1 MGPEVLSVVVGGVRY
16 TAFEE
21 VRVTA
26 AMNKAARTF
35 SLTVAAEFGA
45 PATNAIFA
53 VGTEL
58 EIYANADLL
67 LTGFV
72 DGKQPKMSAQDATID
87 VNGRSSSGDL
97 IDSSADHKT
106 GRFEKKTPLEIGKE
120 LSAKFKKT
128 GFTSDQQLEKVDQ
141 YQLTPGESVFR
152 CIEKMC
158 RQQGMTL
165 AGTADGQINIT
176 KAGTS
181 RQGGALIEGQ
191 NILEGTANHSGANRH
206 SSYKIRGQRPFDH
219 GEQNLELE
227 AEEMD
232 GAVGRYRPFIG
243 IEDEDTTKGLVKKR
257 AKNRKDR
264 AAGNALKASI
274 RVQGFRDDTGQLWQP
289 GNLVWTESP
298 FLDIAQ
304 DMLIEQVE
312 YAQSEAGSIATLSLT
327 DPRAYGGQGAGGGK
341 GNRSGKEWRVGDGGD
356 AGESGGGEEL

>member
-1 MGPEVLSVVVGGVRY
+1 MGLETVSVVVGGARY

-21 VRVTA
+21 LRVTA

-35 SLTVAAEFGA
+35 ALRVAAEFGA

-53 VGTEL
+53 LGTEL

-72 DGKQPKMSAQDATID
+72 DGKQPRMSAADATID
-87 VNGRSSSGDL
+87 VDGRSSSGDL
-97 IDSSADHKT
+97 IDSSADHET
-106 GRFEKKTPLEIGKE
+106 GRFENKTPLEIGQE
-120 LSAKFKKT
+120 LSSKFHKT
-128 GFTSDQQLEKVDQ
+128 GFVSDQQLEKIDQ
-141 YQLTPGESVFR
+141 YQLSPGESVFR

-176 KAGTS
+176 KAGTT

-191 NILEGTANHSGANRH
+191 NILEGLAIHGAANRH
-206 SSYKIRGQRPFDH
+206 SSYKVRGQSAFGHGKHNTEIQSEVRDRSIRRHRPLIH
-219 GEQNLELE
+219 
-227 AEEMD
+227 
-232 GAVGRYRPFIG
+232 
-243 IEDEDTTKGLVKKR
+243 IEDGDTTKDRARKR
-257 AKNRKDR
+257 AKNRRDR

-274 RVQGFRDDTGQLWQP
+274 QVQGFRDETGQLWEP

-312 YAQSEAGSIATLSLT
+312 YSQSEAGAL
-327 DPRAYGGQGAGGGK
+327 RGYH
-341 GNRSGKEWRVGDGGD
+341 
-356 AGESGGGEEL
+356 